1 MKVGAGG
8 LDLRRSERP
17 LIRTSVGSSVSWCG
31 VCWFECPPVLA
42 SAGSIVDWYERPL
55 VRRLLVRA
63 SARASVLARTDI
75 GKFP

>member
-8 LDLRRSERP
+8 LDFRRSERP
-17 LIRTSVGSSVSWCG
+17 LVRT
-31 VCWFECPPVLA
+31 